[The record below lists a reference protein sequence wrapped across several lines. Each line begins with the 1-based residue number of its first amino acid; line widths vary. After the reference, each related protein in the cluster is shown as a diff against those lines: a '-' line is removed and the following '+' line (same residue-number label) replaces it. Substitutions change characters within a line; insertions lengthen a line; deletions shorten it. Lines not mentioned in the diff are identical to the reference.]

1 VEDIVKRRTI
11 LLSLGALGAAP
22 LATRAQ
28 PAGWPS
34 RPVTLVVA
42 FAPGASSDT
51 LARLISSRV
60 EPVLGGQIVIEN
72 RPGAG
77 GLIAAQ
83 RVARAAPDG
92 YTLMWGGGT
101 AITHAVMQAS
111 PGYDV
116 MKDFTQI
123 VTLAEHPAV
132 LGVRTDRPWK
142 TAQDLFEAARAAKGA
157 PLRYG
162 SGGIGTPAH
171 MAAAAMLKLI
181 GAEGIHVPYKGANEA
196 TRAVEQGEVDF
207 AFAISNIAL
216 PRQQAGRVRIL
227 ISAGSVRMTAL
238 PEVPTLAQTLPNG
251 PVVTSGSSVIGPGGL
266 AAPVVDRIASAFS
279 EVMTRDQDLR
289 GRIAGEG
296 GSIVLSGPAAYRA
309 DWPREFKRLQDL
321 VELSGVRNP

>member
-1 VEDIVKRRTI
+1 MNRRQTLI
-11 LLSLGALGAAP
+11 GLGALGVLPGAAQ
-22 LATRAQ
+22 AQ
-28 PAGWPS
+28 PSGYPT

-42 FAPGASSDT
+42 FAPGSSSDT
-51 LARLISSRV
+51 LARLISSRAAT
-60 EPVLGGQIVIEN
+60 PFGGQFVIEN

-77 GLIAAQ
+77 GLLAVQ

-101 AITHAVMQAS
+101 AITQAVMQPN

-132 LGVRTDRPWK
+132 LGVRADRPWK
-142 TAQDLFEAARAAKGA
+142 TVQDLFAAARAAKGA

-181 GAEGIHVPYKGANEA
+181 GAEGIHVPYKGANQA
-196 TRAVEQGEVDF
+196 TMAVEQGEVDF

-216 PRQQAGRVRIL
+216 PRHKMGRIRIL
-227 ISAGSVRMTAL
+227 VSAGSVRMVAL
-238 PEVPTLAQTLPNG
+238 PEVPTLAETLKGG
-251 PVVTSGSSVIGPGGL
+251 PVVVSGSTVIGPAGL
-266 AAPVVDRIASAFS
+266 PAAAVDRVAAAFAQ
-279 EVMTRDQDLR
+279 VMNKDEELR
-289 GRIAGEG
+289 KRIAGEG
-296 GSIVLSGPAAYRA
+296 GSIIVSSSPAAYRA
-309 DWPREFKRLQDL
+309 EWPEELKRLKDL
-321 VELSGVRNP
+321 IALSGVRAD